1 MNAKE
6 LHDLTAPLFAK
17 HPSAK
22 PEGLYCDTRYIGCE
36 VWRIDEAF
44 HTQAIS
50 SDFASLIIQGHL
62 AQWLAEKTKGNI
74 FTVSAPATHISPIY
88 KKWGCGAGVKNERDT
103 FLEAL
108 VAACMEVEQ

>member
-6 LHDLTAPLFAK
+6 LHDLTAPLFEK

-22 PEGLYCDTRYIGCE
+22 PPRLFQNIPNECGCF
-36 VWRIDEAF
+36 WRFDLLPL
-44 HTQAIS
+44 
-50 SDFASLIIQGHL
+50 SDNAASLIIQGHL